1 MKKSFVNVSTAALA
15 IAYPAAGSMLSLGNA
30 AATALY
36 EGVVQRRRTVADD
49 IAMRELADAGT
60 FDELMANP
68 DSFVSRAA
76 RYYQAAIIGSAHV
89 NLRILARMIVCGGQR
104 ALPADEFLY
113 LAQIVE
119 SLRHDELLV
128 LASFSRARRRRDL
141 DTAQDP
147 EADLF
152 GKVEEDLAGV
162 FDPNELEGLAYALL
176 RTGFMTTRS
185 GYGGGSSWN
194 VTPLLL
200 RLEGTTQFSLIVQE
214 DIVPLKK

>member
-15 IAYPAAGSMLSLGNA
+15 IACPAAGSMLSLGNA

-200 RLEGTTQFSLIVQE
+200 RLEGTTQFSLIVQK

>member
-1 MKKSFVNVSTAALA
+1 MSKTFLDVSTAALA
-15 IAYPAAGSMLSLGNA
+15 IAFPAAGGVLSLSNA
-30 AATALY
+30 VASALY
-36 EGVVQRRRTVADD
+36 ENAIQRRRAAADD
-49 IAMRELADAGT
+49 IATRELANAGT
-60 FDELMANP
+60 FDELMADP

-104 ALPADEFLY
+104 AIPADEFLY
-113 LAQIVE
+113 LAQIIE

-128 LASFSRARRRRDL
+128 LASFSRARRRRDM
-141 DTAQDP
+141 DTAQDV

-162 FDPNELEGLAYALL
+162 FDPSELEGLAYALL
-176 RTGFMTTRS
+176 RTGFLTTRS

-200 RLEGTTQFSLIVQE
+200 RLEATTQFSLIVQE
-214 DIVPLKK
+214 DLVPRKK